1 MSKITGI
8 VCLLIPFFLG
18 GCGMGGNLNQAGS
31 ESLGKT
37 REGYISVTGGRVW
50 YKVVG
55 ENKMGIPVLVV
66 HGGPGASHD
75 YLEPL
80 AELADDRP
88 VVFYDQLGCGNS
100 DRPENISLW
109 SIERFVDEL
118 HRVRKALGLKKVHII
133 GQSWGSS
140 LAVDYLLSENSE
152 GVLTLVLSGAL
163 LSTSRWIEDQQTYVA
178 ELPEETREIIR
189 KCEDRGDFSST
200 DYQDAMMEFYKIHV
214 CRLDPWPECLNR
226 SFQKLNFPMYEHMWG
241 PSEFTVTG
249 ALKDYERVGR
259 LKEISIPV
267 LFTCGYHD
275 EATPA
280 TTRYYQRHLP
290 GSEVL
295 VLEDASHEHHLE
307 KPQKYLEAVRA
318 FLHAAEK
325 GFSH

>member
-1 MSKITGI
+1 MTRIAGI
-8 VCLLIPFFLG
+8 VCLLVSFLLG
-18 GCGMGGNLNQAGS
+18 GCGMDGKLNESGS

-37 REGYISVTGGRVW
+37 REGYIPVIGGRVW
-50 YKVVG
+50 YKVAG
-55 ENKMGIPVLVV
+55 ENKKGIPVLVV

-80 AELADDRP
+80 AELADERP

-100 DRPENISLW
+100 ERPETISLW
-109 SIERFVDEL
+109 TIERFVDEL
-118 HRVRKALGLKKVHII
+118 HQVRRALGLKKLHII

-152 GVLTLVLSGAL
+152 GVLSLVLSGAL
-163 LSTSRWIEDQQTYVA
+163 LSTSRWIEDQQAYVA
-178 ELPEETREIIR
+178 DLPEETREIIQAS
-189 KCEDRGDFSST
+189 EDRGDFGST
-200 DYQDAMMEFYKIHV
+200 DYQDAMMVFYRIHV

-226 SFQKLNFPMYEHMWG
+226 SFQKLNVPMYEYMWG

-249 ALKDYERVGR
+249 ALKDYERVER

-295 VLEDASHEHHLE
+295 VLEGASHEHHLE
-307 KPQKYLEAVRA
+307 KPQEYLEAVRA
-318 FLHAAEK
+318 FLRGAEK
-325 GFSH
+325 ESFH